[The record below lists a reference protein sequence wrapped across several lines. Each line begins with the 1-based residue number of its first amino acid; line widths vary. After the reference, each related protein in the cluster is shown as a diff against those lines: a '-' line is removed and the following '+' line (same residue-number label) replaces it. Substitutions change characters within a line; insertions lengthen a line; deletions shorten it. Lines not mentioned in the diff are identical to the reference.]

1 MKQAWFSGYRASPLL
16 SVVHVMSREGLSLL
30 LDHLDENLG
39 EIEISIQKAVL
50 VSVRSFWGL
59 GLKNHSRFLF
69 TLRGHHTMFCSWLE
83 VILLAKFFKTG
94 LSCLYCILRRRFANF
109 EGF

>member
-1 MKQAWFSGYRASPLL
+1 
-16 SVVHVMSREGLSLL
+16 MSREDPSLL

-50 VSVRSFWGL
+50 VSVRSFLGL

-69 TLRGHHTMFCSWLE
+69 L
-83 VILLAKFFKTG
+83 
-94 LSCLYCILRRRFANF
+94 F
-109 EGF
+109 EGIIQCSAAG